1 MDSIIM
7 KGMRFFGHH
16 GVLAREKEQ
25 GQVFVVDLE
34 LFLDLKP
41 AGDTDNLELTVSY
54 AEVFD
59 VVEEVVAGEPMNLI
73 EAVAEQVAG
82 KVLEKFRRVR
92 EVKVTLQKP
101 QAPIQGAFE
110 YMAVKIIR
118 TRQGQ

>member
-16 GVLAREKEQ
+16 GVLAGEREQ

-34 LFLDLKP
+34 LLLDLKP
-41 AGDTDNLELTVSY
+41 AGDTDNIDLTVSY

-73 EAVAEQVAG
+73 EAVAERVAG
-82 KVLEKFRRVR
+82 NVLENFKRVR
-92 EVKVTLQKP
+92 EVRVTLKKP
-101 QAPIQGAFE
+101 QAPIMGAFE
-110 YMAVKIIR
+110 YMAAEI
-118 TRQGQ
+118 TRSR